1 MKTHLLLVIA
11 RNRVGIIA
19 TADPRAELAELVA
32 LGSKTISHCTIP
44 THAAEE
50 VARAVCLELSEHA
63 LGVGA
68 CWFAVHFD
76 TLIAT
81 TSRALK
87 ALGGDEPVRV
97 GGIDRGTRAMVA
109 A

>member
-1 MKTHLLLVIA
+1 MKTHLLLVIG

-19 TADPRAELAELVA
+19 TDNPRADMEW
-32 LGSKTISHCTIP
+32 LGKTISHCTIP